1 MATTQTATE
10 SKSIWVELMGSQTR
24 LVKGKRYTTRVI
36 EAGTGEPLIFI
47 HGSGGSAEAWS
58 RNVMAVSKDFHVY
71 AIDAL
76 YHGYSDKKP
85 LDADDRQ
92 AHQVAAVIELMD
104 EEGIEKAILDGESM
118 GAHIIFRLAME
129 HPERVSK
136 LIFTTGQRIN
146 FKRTFAPHLK
156 PIETAGALTQ
166 AALDTPNYDTIR
178 ARIEWLMA
186 SPDHVTDELVE
197 VRLKFYKMPE
207 LQAAMRGSIPGMG
220 ASGAESPRYEEED
233 CQRIQ
238 VPSLVIWGDF
248 NPTGGP
254 DIGEYF
260 ASLIPGAK
268 YHLIKNA
275 GHWPQ
280 WEQPQE
286 YNQVLSDFLHGRL

>member
-1 MATTQTATE
+1 MATTQRATE
-10 SKSIWVELMGSQTR
+10 PKSIWVDLMGSKTR
-24 LVKGKRYTTRVI
+24 LIKGKRYTTRVI
-36 EAGTGEPLIFI
+36 EAGTGESLIFI

-58 RNVMAVSKDFHVY
+58 RNVMALSKDFHVY
-71 AIDAL
+71 AVDAL
-76 YHGYSDKKP
+76 YHGFSDKEP
-85 LDADDRQ
+85 LDTDDRQ
-92 AHQVAAVIELMD
+92 AHQVAAILDLMD
-104 EEGIEKAILDGESM
+104 AEGIDKAILDGESM

-146 FKRTFAPHLK
+146 FKRTFAPHLR

-166 AALDTPNYDTIR
+166 AALDNPNYDTVR

-186 SPDHVTDELVE
+186 SPENVTDELVE
-197 VRLKFYKMPE
+197 VRVKFHKMPE
-207 LQAAMRGSIPGMG
+207 LQVAMRGSIPGMG
-220 ASGAESPRYEEED
+220 GGAGESPRYEEGD
-233 CQRIQ
+233 CKRIQ
-238 VPSLVIWGDF
+238 VPSLVVWGDH

-268 YHLIKNA
+268 YHLIKDA

-280 WEQPQE
+280 WEKPDE
-286 YNQVLSDFLHGRL
+286 YNQVLSDFLNDRL